1 MCYLNL
7 LTMDNLSF
15 GTLESPSIYSS
26 STKTE
31 SSTKSGASESKH
43 KEIDL
48 TKDNGNL
55 KKCCK
60 IHT

>member
-1 MCYLNL
+1 
-7 LTMDNLSF
+7 MDNLSF

-43 KEIDL
+43 KEIDI

-55 KKCCK
+55 KNCCK